1 MALCAA
7 APTIELLFALRV
19 LAGMAAGGVI
29 PTSLGMIGDRVAMAS
44 RQVAISRFLAAVIL
58 GQLAGSSVSGLLAA
72 WIGWRGVFGL
82 AAALTASG
90 GARGDLRLRE
100 EGPAPARAAQPRR
113 GARALPARAHEPPR
127 ALPLR
132 LRVRR
137 RHGLLRASCP
147 MSRRTSRRAARADR
161 SRPGSCS
168 PASRSAAS
176 LYSAL
181 VTWLLR
187 VLGLGRMFVS
197 GGVRRGRAPSRP
209 RPRSRLGRRRRR

>member
-1 MALCAA
+1 MALCAV

-82 AAALTASG
+82 AAALTAAAAL
-90 GARGDLRLRE
+90 GAIFGFRE
-100 EGPAPARAAQPRR
+100 EPAAARAAQPRR
-113 GARALPARAHEPPR
+113 GARALSARADEPPR

-147 MSRRTSRRAARADR
+147 TSRRTSRRTPRADR

-168 PASRSAAS
+168 PGSRSAACS
-176 LYSAL
+176 TPRSSPGSCACS
-181 VTWLLR
+181 
-187 VLGLGRMFVS
+187 GS
-197 GGVRRGRAPSRP
+197 GGCS
-209 RPRSRLGRRRRR
+209 